1 MSAKLYCLVGRVTG
15 DLLSWKGRVLVH
27 EDKAELE
34 YLFPANRVVEL
45 PSIYAEDLTMPLKF
59 HPDMEAV
66 QFPLAEHMDQFRK
79 R

>member
-1 MSAKLYCLVGRVTG
+1 MNTKLYCLIGRVTG
-15 DLLSWKGRVLVH
+15 DPLSYRGRVIVH
-27 EDKAELE
+27 DDKAEME
-34 YLFPANRVVEL
+34 YLFPASRVVEL
-45 PSIYAEDLTMPLKF
+45 PSYFGEDLTLPLKF

>member
-1 MSAKLYCLVGRVTG
+1 MKYALVGHTSG
-15 DLLSWKGRVLVH
+15 DILTYKGKAIVH
-27 EDKAELE
+27 ENRSELE

-45 PSIYAEDLTMPLKF
+45 PRYWGEDLTIPLKF